1 MSEDVAVQFQGV
13 DVVWVRQRLENFIE
27 TTKPVNQSS
36 ASVLTAHTR
45 PQCGRAEAIRQGET
59 IRPIL
64 DRLYPQWRSENTT
77 SRNDEFKSERDASRR
92 LIARLDDHEEVSAR
106 LRGDDLSPRITA
118 ASLHHLVWD
127 ASSERCGPHPGRQH

>member
-1 MSEDVAVQFQGV
+1 MVEQCPQFRSAGNTVKTFTRQVWDPQTWSGPMSRSSFPPPRPTASSSVSEDVAMQFQGV

-45 PQCGRAEAIRQGET
+45 PQCGRAEAIRLGET

-64 DRLYPQWRSENTT
+64 DRLYPQ
-77 SRNDEFKSERDASRR
+77 
-92 LIARLDDHEEVSAR
+92 
-106 LRGDDLSPRITA
+106 
-118 ASLHHLVWD
+118 
-127 ASSERCGPHPGRQH
+127 